1 MPATAPATRSGM
13 IIGANTFKFRTFPL
27 YAVTFSPSE
36 QPEQDPVLLLVSA
49 VSEGREPSA
58 SEAEDVLDLLHRWLA
73 RRGLEMR
80 DRDEV
85 CLDAVARL
93 IRVTHEG
100 GLDPARHPGAWLRV
114 VADHLAVDA
123 LRRQRAKSVEFDERR
138 HAGAADDE
146 HLAQMFERSVAAADV
161 RRAMREAAEAEEHEI
176 VRIVATWL
184 GLAEANGDAPS
195 SREVGARL
203 GISHMTVQ
211 RGLQAFRRRL
221 VH

>member
-1 MPATAPATRSGM
+1 M
-13 IIGANTFKFRTFPL
+13 IIGANTFKFWISAH
-27 YAVTFSPSE
+27 YAMTFSPPE
-36 QPEQDPVLLLVSA
+36 HPEQDPVSLLVSG
-49 VSEGREPSA
+49 VLEGREPSA
-58 SEAEDVLDLLHRWLA
+58 GEAEAVLDLLRRWLS
-73 RRGLEMR
+73 RRGLETR
-80 DRDEV
+80 DREEV

-93 IRVTHEG
+93 IRVVREG

-123 LRRQRAKSVEFDERR
+123 LRRQRATSVEFDERR

-146 HLAQMFERSVAAADV
+146 HLARMLERSVAAADV
-161 RRAMREAAEAEEHEI
+161 RHAMREAAEAEEHEI

-211 RGLQAFRRRL
+211 RGLQTFRHRL
-221 VH
+221 AR